1 MYVGTL
7 GALGSCFRG
16 SQGVMT
22 GDFQHEIYLEHGTH
36 AGNVVCTVHPAGPP
50 RPRLL
55 HSSEDAYVEFK

>member
-36 AGNVVCTVHPAGPP
+36 AGNVVCTVHPAPLG
-50 RPRLL
+50 LA
-55 HSSEDAYVEFK
+55 SSTAARMPMLNLNK